1 MIKYIYKKIKNYYQ
15 KFNRKSEHFKKIKN
29 LNLNLKVNE
38 KKIVCLSDLLNKS
51 PNDGVI
57 VECGVGV
64 GFSLTVLALLSKKK
78 YLLLTVFPVFQ
89 IKSLKMIHQ
98 KMTN

>member
-1 MIKYIYKKIKNYYQ
+1 MK
-15 KFNRKSEHFKKIKN
+15 
-29 LNLNLKVNE
+29 

-78 YLLLTVFPVFQ
+78 YLLLTVLVESRP
-89 IKSLKMIHQ
+89 MIIPCFSS
-98 KMTN
+98 